1 MPDEHTTHPASAG
14 GPALAETPLQQGVDE
29 PRLSRGLRQR
39 HVTMIGFGGIIGAGL
54 FVGSGAVIN
63 QAGPGAVVSY
73 LLAGIIVM
81 LTMRMLGEMAVARP
95 ATGSFVEYS
104 RAAFGNWAGFT
115 MGWLYWYFWVIVLA
129 VEAVAGATIIQ
140 GWLPGVPIWVS
151 SLVLMT
157 LLTTTNLFSVR
168 SYGEF
173 EFWFASIKVAAII
186 VFAVI
191 MLAALFGVIGGTG
204 ASVSNLTSHGGFFA
218 QGNIAVLSAVSAVM
232 FAIIG
237 GEIATIAAA
246 ESDQPSK
253 AVARTTQLLA
263 VRISIFYIVSVLLIV
278 MVLPWNSTKVGTS
291 PFSAALDQVGIAGSA
306 DLMNAIVLTAVLS
319 CLNSGI
325 YIASRMMFV
334 LSANGDAPKGMEK
347 LSPNGVPVRA
357 ILSATVIG
365 FASVIF
371 EAISPNGV
379 FQFLLNTSGVVV
391 LLVYVMIAASELVLR
406 RKLEA
411 TDPES
416 LTLKMW
422 LFPGLTIATIA
433 GMLAVLVSMLFIDS
447 VRSQLYWS
455 LASAAFVLCAY
466 WVRERVY
473 QGRPRRTDS
482 RQRDGI
488 GIVVTG
494 SPQS

>member
-1 MPDEHTTHPASAG
+1 MPEQRNPHPAASG
-14 GPALAETPLQQGVDE
+14 GPEMGETALQQHPDE
-29 PRLSRGLRQR
+29 PRLERGLRQR

-63 QAGPGAVVSY
+63 QAGPAAVVSY
-73 LLAGIIVM
+73 ALAGVIVM

-95 ATGSFVEYS
+95 STGSFVEYA
-104 RAAFGNWAGFT
+104 RAALGNWAGFT
-115 MGWLYWYFWVIVLA
+115 TGWLYWYFWVIVLA

-157 LLTTTNLFSVR
+157 ILTATNLYSVR

-186 VFAVI
+186 AFSVI
-191 MLAALFGVIGGTG
+191 MLAALFGVIGDTG
-204 ASVSNLTSHGGFFA
+204 ASASNLTSHGGFFS
-218 QGNIAVLSAVSAVM
+218 QGGVAVLSAISAVM

-291 PFSAALDQVGIAGSA
+291 PFSAALSQMGIAGSA
-306 DLMNAIVLTAVLS
+306 DIMNAIVLTAVLS

-334 LSANGDAPKGMEK
+334 LSANGDAPASMKR
-347 LSPNGVPVRA
+347 LNPRGVPVRA

-365 FASVIF
+365 FGSVIV
-371 EAISPNGV
+371 EAISPGGV

-391 LLVYVMIAASELVLR
+391 LLVYVMIAASQLVIR
-406 RKLEA
+406 RRLEA

-433 GMLAVLVSMLFIDS
+433 GMLAVLISMLFIDS
-447 VRSQLYWS
+447 VRSQLFWS
-455 LASAAFVLCAY
+455 LVSAAVVLIAY
-466 WVRERVY
+466 WVRERAY
-473 QGRPRRTDS
+473 AGRPGHDEHRR
-482 RQRDGI
+482 RDPLGI
-488 GIVVTG
+488 AGTRA
-494 SPQS
+494 QS

>member
-1 MPDEHTTHPASAG
+1 MSQQPGQNSAAAG
-14 GPALAETPLQQGVDE
+14 GQSPADIPLQQRPDE

-63 QAGPGAVVSY
+63 QAGPAAVVSY
-73 LLAGIIVM
+73 LIAGIIVI

-95 ATGSFVEYS
+95 TTGSFVEYA
-104 RAAFGNWAGFT
+104 RAGLGNWAGFT
-115 MGWLYWYFWVIVLA
+115 AGWLYWYFWVIVLA

-140 GWLPGVPIWVS
+140 GWLPGVPVWVS
-151 SLVLMT
+151 SLVLM
-157 LLTTTNLFSVR
+157 LILTGTNLWSVR

-173 EFWFASIKVAAII
+173 EFWFASIKVGAII
-186 VFAVI
+186 AFAVI
-191 MLAALFGVIGGTG
+191 MLAALFGVIGHTG
-204 ASVSNLTSHGGFFA
+204 ASATNLTSHGGFFS
-218 QGNIAVLSAVSAVM
+218 QGAIAVLSAVSAVM

-237 GEIATIAAA
+237 GEIATIAAG

-263 VRISIFYIVSVLLIV
+263 VRISIFYIASVLLIV
-278 MVLPWNSTKVGTS
+278 MVLPWNSTRVGTS
-291 PFSAALDQVGIAGSA
+291 PFSAALDQVGIPASG
-306 DLMNAIVLTAVLS
+306 DIMNAIVLTAVLS

-334 LSANGDAPKGMEK
+334 LSANGDAPKSMEK
-347 LSPNGVPVRA
+347 LNSRGVPVRS
-357 ILSATVIG
+357 ILAATVIG
-365 FASVIF
+365 FGSVVV
-371 EAISPNGV
+371 EAISPHSV

-391 LLVYVMIAASELVLR
+391 LLVYVMIAASQYVLR
-406 RKLEA
+406 RRLEA

-416 LTLKMW
+416 LRLKMW
-422 LFPGLTIATIA
+422 LFPGLTFVAIG
-433 GMLAVLVSMLFIDS
+433 GMLGVLISMVFIDS

-455 LASAAFVLCAY
+455 MASAAFVLLAY

-473 QGRPRRTDS
+473 AGKPRRADA
-482 RQRDGI
+482 RERDALGI
-488 GIVVTG
+488 AGT
-494 SPQS
+494 SARS

>member
-1 MPDEHTTHPASAG
+1 MSHEPSQDFAATGGSTPAD
-14 GPALAETPLQQGVDE
+14 TPLQPHPDE
-29 PRLSRGLRQR
+29 PQLSRGLRQR

-54 FVGSGAVIN
+54 FVGSGAVIH
-63 QAGPGAVVSY
+63 QAGPAAVVSY
-73 LLAGIIVM
+73 LIAGIIVI

-95 ATGSFVEYS
+95 TTGSFVEYS
-104 RAAFGNWAGFT
+104 RAGLGHWAGFT
-115 MGWLYWYFWVIVLA
+115 AGWLYWYFWVIVLA

-140 GWLPGVPIWVS
+140 SWLPGVPIWVS
-151 SLVLMT
+151 SLVLMS
-157 LLTTTNLFSVR
+157 LLTATNLYSVR

-173 EFWFASIKVAAII
+173 EFWFASIKVAAVIAFAI
-186 VFAVI
+186 V
-191 MLAALFGVIGGTG
+191 MLSALFGVIDHTG
-204 ASVSNLTSHGGFFA
+204 ASATNLTSHGGFFSE
-218 QGNIAVLSAVSAVM
+218 GGIAVLSAVSAVM

-278 MVLPWNSTKVGTS
+278 MVLPWNSTVVGTS
-291 PFSAALDQVGIAGSA
+291 PFSAALDRVGIAGSGQI
-306 DLMNAIVLTAVLS
+306 MNAVVLTAVLS

-334 LSANGDAPKGMEK
+334 LSANGDAPQAMEK
-347 LSPNGVPVRA
+347 LNSRGVPVRS
-357 ILSATVIG
+357 ILAATAFG
-365 FASVIF
+365 FGSVIV

-379 FQFLLNTSGVVV
+379 FLFLLNTSGVVV
-391 LLVYVMIAASELVLR
+391 LLVYVMIAASQFVLR
-406 RKLEA
+406 RRLEA

-422 LFPGLTIATIA
+422 LFPGLTFATMA
-433 GMLAVLVSMLFIDS
+433 GMLGVLISMAFIAS
-447 VRSQLYWS
+447 ARSQLYWS
-455 LASAAFVLCAY
+455 LASAGVVLLAY

-473 QGRPRRTDS
+473 SRKPRRGDARERDALGIAGTSS
-482 RQRDGI
+482 R
-488 GIVVTG
+488 
-494 SPQS
+494 S